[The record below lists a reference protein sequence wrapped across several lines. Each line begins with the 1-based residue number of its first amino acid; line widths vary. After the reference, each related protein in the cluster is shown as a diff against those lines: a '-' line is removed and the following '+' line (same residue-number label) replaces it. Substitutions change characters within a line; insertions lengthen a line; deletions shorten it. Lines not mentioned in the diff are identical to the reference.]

1 MKTFDLP
8 RAETIAAYLRAAA
21 PPAPPAPSRPGPTRT
36 RARSYPKHPEFEGLH
51 GAEYQ
56 AAYQAMRRKR
66 PGHKA
71 RHTKY
76 TREWRRALREKEEA
90 V

>member
-1 MKTFDLP
+1 MRTFDLP
-8 RAETIAAYLRAAA
+8 SRETIAAYLRA
-21 PPAPPAPSRPGPTRT
+21 PAPPAPSRPGPTRT
-36 RARSYPKHPEFEGLH
+36 RARTGRKYPEFAGLH

-56 AAYQAMRRKR
+56 AAYQAVRRKR
-66 PGHKA
+66 PGYKA